1 MKNAMIYIRADDS
14 IAVLER
20 RAKLAA
26 QEHRERIKR
35 LRSLKQ
41 ALTIQCMKDEI
52 DMMGDATSLA
62 PELER
67 LLDDPTAGL

>member
-1 MKNAMIYIRADDS
+1 MTHAEIHIRAFDA
-14 IAVLER
+14 IQVLEH

-35 LRSLKQ
+35 LRGLMHAIAVQ
-41 ALTIQCMKDEI
+41 RMKGEI
-52 DMMGDATSLA
+52 DMMVDATSLA